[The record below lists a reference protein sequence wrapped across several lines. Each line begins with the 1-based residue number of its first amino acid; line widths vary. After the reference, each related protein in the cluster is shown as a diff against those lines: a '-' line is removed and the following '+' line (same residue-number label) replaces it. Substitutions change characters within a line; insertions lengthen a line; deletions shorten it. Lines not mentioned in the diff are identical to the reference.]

1 MISVA
6 VATQRCP
13 SCGKISDPRKIFC
26 GENCRNKK
34 IAEVEERF
42 SKAAFEKIRIFL
54 RNQVRD
60 YLGIISDQP
69 NAHKVAL
76 DWLKSMEARGM
87 MSHVQVHGF
96 KSCPHPVPTEDL
108 ENPMFMKDGT
118 IWYSVS
124 FVNKPH
130 SPYWVG
136 LSDEL
141 AMKILVLGELP

>member
-1 MISVA
+1 M
-6 VATQRCP
+6 QRCP
-13 SCGKISDPRKIFC
+13 SCGKISDPREIFC
-26 GENCRNKK
+26 GEHCRNKK

-42 SKAAFEKIRIFL
+42 SEAALEKISTFL
-54 RNQVRD
+54 CDQVR
-60 YLGIISDQP
+60 YLGITSNQP
-69 NAHKVAL
+69 NAHKAAL
-76 DWLKSMEARGM
+76 DCLKSMEARGM
-87 MSHVQVHGF
+87 MSHVQVQGF

-118 IWYSVS
+118 IWYSIS
-124 FVNKPH
+124 FANKPY

>member
-6 VATQRCP
+6 VAMQRCP
-13 SCGKISDPRKIFC
+13 SCGKKSDPRKIFC
-26 GENCRNKK
+26 GEHCRNKK

-42 SKAAFEKIRIFL
+42 SKAALEKISTL
-54 RNQVRD
+54 LCNQVRD
-60 YLGIISDQP
+60 LGIISDQP

-76 DWLKSMEARGM
+76 DWLKSMEARGV

-108 ENPMFMKDGT
+108 ENPMFMKEGT

-124 FVNKPH
+124 FVKPH

-136 LSDEL
+136 LSDEM